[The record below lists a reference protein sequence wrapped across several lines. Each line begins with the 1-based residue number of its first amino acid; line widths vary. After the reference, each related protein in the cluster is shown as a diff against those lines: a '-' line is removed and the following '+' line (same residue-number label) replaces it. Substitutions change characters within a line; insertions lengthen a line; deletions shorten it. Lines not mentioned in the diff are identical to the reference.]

1 MFVGRIEELD
11 LLKELRQ
18 KKISS
23 LVCVLG
29 RRRIGKSRL
38 IAEFGSTF
46 ESYISIQGLGP
57 DSKPTNKDQLKHF
70 SEKLAQHFKTGVESF
85 NDWDQAFHSLA
96 VKTSKGSHLILLD
109 EISWM
114 GGKDEHFS
122 AKLKDAWDSHF
133 KKNPKLIL
141 VLCGS
146 VSSWIEDNLLNNTS
160 FAGRVSLALNLGE
173 LSLKEINQFWDKS
186 NYHFGQL
193 EKILI
198 LSVCGGVPKYLEEI
212 LKNKSA
218 EQNIIKLCFTKNGL
232 LYNEFASI
240 FTEIFGK
247 RSNTF
252 EKIIQLCLIQK
263 LSPNEVAKKLKKTLN
278 SELSRDLHILEISGF
293 LARDYSFRP
302 DGQASKISHLRV
314 KDNYLRFFLKIIAP
328 MKMRIEKGGVKVETL
343 YQIPGFDSI
352 LGLQFEN
359 LILGN
364 RQLIYPELN
373 LKTGQIIAAAPHI
386 QRKTTTNKG
395 ACQIDLLIQTD
406 FDVYFVC
413 EFKCQKIIDRTIVS
427 KMQKKLKILS
437 VPKRS
442 GVKPV
447 LVYAGE
453 IHPPHLEEIS
463 NYFYKIISFQDL
475 IKFGQSK

>member
-1 MFVGRIEELD
+1 MFVGRKEELE
-11 LLKELRQ
+11 LLKELRL
-18 KKISS
+18 KKSAS

-38 IAEFGSTF
+38 IAEFGKSF
-46 ESYISIQGLGP
+46 ESYINIQGLGP
-57 DSKPTNKDQLKHF
+57 DYKPSNKDQLKHF
-70 SEKLAQHFKTGVESF
+70 SEKLAQHFKTGVETFS
-85 NDWDQAFHSLA
+85 DWDQAFQSLA
-96 VKTSKGSHLILLD
+96 TKTSKGTHLILLD

-114 GGKDEHFS
+114 GGKDELFS

-133 KKNPKLIL
+133 KNNSKLIL

-173 LSLKEINQFWDKS
+173 LSLKEINHFWDKS
-186 NYHFGQL
+186 NYHFGWL

-198 LSVCGGVPKYLEEI
+198 LSVCGGVPKYLEEV

-218 EQNIIKLCFTKNGL
+218 EQNIIKLCLTKNGL
-232 LYNEFASI
+232 MYNEFASI
-240 FTEIFGK
+240 FTEIFGV

-252 EKIIQLCLIQK
+252 EKIIQICLTQK

-278 SELSRDLHILEISGF
+278 SEISRDLHILELSGF
-293 LARDYSFRP
+293 LARDYSFRS
-302 DGQASKISHLRV
+302 DGNASKLSHLRV
-314 KDNYLRFFLKIIAP
+314 KDNYLRFFLKIISP
-328 MKMRIEKGGVKVETL
+328 MKQRIEKGGVKVESL

-359 LILGN
+359 LILAN
-364 RQLIYPELN
+364 RELIYPELN
-373 LKTGQIIAAAPHI
+373 LKSGQIIAAAPHI
-386 QRKTTTNKG
+386 QRKTTINNG
-395 ACQIDLLIQTD
+395 ACQIDLLIHTD

-413 EFKCQKIIDRTIVS
+413 EFKCQKIIDRTIIAQ
-427 KMQKKLKILS
+427 MRKKLETLS

-453 IHPPHLEEIS
+453 IHQPHLEEMT
-463 NYFYKIISFQDL
+463 NYFYKMISFQDL
-475 IKFGQSK
+475 LKN